1 MGRNILKQQ
10 EESKSNKQTEKRLYS
25 VSKSPSVFLKTD
37 RKSKSVPWGFF
48 LGKADNVR
56 PFSKQTKSHLQLADR
71 RLLARCSVTFTDR
84 QDGGA
89 ELHCRNAKGPGS
101 GYESH

>member
-10 EESKSNKQTEKRLYS
+10 EESESNKQTEKRLYS

-48 LGKADNVR
+48 WERQTMSVPSVNRQRAI
-56 PFSKQTKSHLQLADR
+56 FS
-71 RLLARCSVTFTDR
+71 LLTEGF
-84 QDGGA
+84 
-89 ELHCRNAKGPGS
+89 
-101 GYESH
+101 